1 MDAHTRGRRTL
12 EEIRQK
18 RAAERIHKVASG
30 SDLESSNP
38 YGAQRSESG
47 NRMSGERDTYVL
59 PSQLKDFENRNAELE
74 RENQKLLAKLDEKE
88 IQIDSL
94 MKRLNDLEQDSLPM
108 LRKSLKD
115 ISIEK
120 DAAIVAR
127 EDALSQLRSIKKRL
141 KEAEED
147 QYRAEQDAADL
158 RAELNLLQQQGL
170 RGTTHSD
177 MQFGSSPD
185 HILSLE
191 KEILDLKTGLQQELL
206 LRQQEQQK
214 LSAEQLHSSSLLSEK
229 KELEEKL
236 ASLNKKISE
245 DASDFAVRKI
255 SSLDKEKFEK
265 QLHDMAVMVERL
277 ESSRQKL
284 LMEIDS
290 QSSEIERLFEDNSNL
305 SASYQ
310 EAMET
315 AMQWESQLMNGK
327 LIMSEEV
334 KNCLKQNE
342 NLRILVDKL
351 RSEQVSLLQTS
362 DGIIQSDAESAEG
375 KADSE
380 NRLLKDL
387 LVKEQSRCDALY
399 AEVMKLTAEHRRA
412 VQARNSLICLYS
424 PILYSL

>member
-18 RAAERIHKVASG
+18 RAAERIHKVPSG

-59 PSQLKDFENRNAELE
+59 SSQLKDFENRNAELE

-94 MKRLNDLEQDSLPM
+94 MKRLNDLEQDSLLM

-120 DAAIVAR
+120 DAAI

-229 KELEEKL
+229 KELEDKL

-245 DASDFAVRKI
+245 DASDFAVRKM
-255 SSLDKEKFEK
+255 SSL
-265 QLHDMAVMVERL
+265 V
-277 ESSRQKL
+277 
-284 LMEIDS
+284 
-290 QSSEIERLFEDNSNL
+290 NSKI
-305 SASYQ
+305 A
-310 EAMET
+310 T
-315 AMQWESQLMNGK
+315 
-327 LIMSEEV
+327 IP
-334 KNCLKQNE
+334 
-342 NLRILVDKL
+342 
-351 RSEQVSLLQTS
+351 
-362 DGIIQSDAESAEG
+362 
-375 KADSE
+375 
-380 NRLLKDL
+380 
-387 LVKEQSRCDALY
+387 
-399 AEVMKLTAEHRRA
+399 
-412 VQARNSLICLYS
+412 ICY
-424 PILYSL
+424 I